1 MSKSPPR
8 RNKAKRV
15 RVDTGLRVGQSQ
27 ADRLLHVLAR
37 IHQTFDGWLPEC
49 AKEVRSVYAE
59 LAEQYANAG
68 YDLPEKKNE
77 KGD

>member
-1 MSKSPPR
+1 MSKPPPR

-15 RVDTGLRVGQSQ
+15 RVDTGLRIGQPQ

-77 KGD
+77 NP